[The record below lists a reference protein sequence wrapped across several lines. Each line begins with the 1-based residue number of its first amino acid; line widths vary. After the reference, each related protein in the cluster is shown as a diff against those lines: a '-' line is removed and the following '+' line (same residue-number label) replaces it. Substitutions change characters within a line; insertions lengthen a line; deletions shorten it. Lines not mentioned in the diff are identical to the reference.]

1 MNSLKKTEKL
11 KSEIEKLGK
20 KIKEKELSLP
30 AHSIKP
36 LMLQELEELED
47 ELDSKR
53 KMIKKLLGA
62 KNE

>member
-62 KNE
+62 RNE

>member
-11 KSEIEKLGK
+11 KSGIEKLGK

-62 KNE
+62 RNE

>member
-1 MNSLKKTEKL
+1 MNSLKKIKKLEVEIKDLRIKINEKN
-11 KSEIEKLGK
+11 S
-20 KIKEKELSLP
+20 SLP

-53 KMIKKLLGA
+53 KMIKKLLDIL
-62 KNE
+62 